1 MIFQDRMIAGINAL
15 VSNPNGD
22 LGEATAK
29 MQAQVMRID
38 PQISGACIPNT
49 EVSA

>member
-1 MIFQDRMIAGINAL
+1 MIAGINAL
-15 VSNPNGD
+15 VSNPSGD

-29 MQAQVMRID
+29 MQTQVTRID
-38 PQISGACIPNT
+38 PQNSGSSRACIPNT